1 MTDEDEEFARVA
13 RETAMR
19 QERCQHRWE
28 ESAFGKQYWEPGTH
42 QYVCSRCGKMSMVQ
56 VGIDQGE
63 QT

>member
-1 MTDEDEEFARVA
+1 MTDEDDEFARVA

-28 ESAFGKQYWEPGTH
+28 ESTFGKQYWEPGTH
-42 QYVCSRCGKMSMVQ
+42 QYTCKRCGSMQMVQ
-56 VGIDQGE
+56 IGIDQGE

>member
-1 MTDEDEEFARVA
+1 MTPEDEEFERVA

-28 ESAFGKQYWEPGTH
+28 ESTFGKQYWEPGTH
-42 QYVCSRCGKMSMVQ
+42 QYGCTRCGKMVMFRI
-56 VGIDQGE
+56 GIDKE